1 MFWVKVVLNNFLYHM
16 PFQINQI
23 VKVGNDYG
31 RVCALSSSKD
41 EEDEIMYNIWW
52 FENAKMSWIKATKI
66 LPVNEY
72 EEKQCVKVK

>member
-1 MFWVKVVLNNFLYHM
+1 M

-31 RVCALSSSKD
+31 RVCASSSSKHD
-41 EEDEIMYNIWW
+41 GKEDEIMYNIWW

-66 LPVNEY
+66 SGVNEC
-72 EEKQCVKVK
+72 EEKQFVK